1 MSRQAEDLLVRT
13 LKDASSLFEK
23 ERYKKALEKLD
34 KAEKMAEKAKRTDI
48 MCQVL
53 LQKGAVMNSM
63 GKSDEGQDLYDKALD
78 IFRISD
84 LNEQKSSV
92 LKYTLSNTFNEL
104 AKHFKM
110 TDNIENAEKCYM
122 NEIKV
127 YEIVLEKDPEDEDSN
142 LEIARIFKDIGD
154 LYEYFK
160 PEEMDPETER
170 QYYEKILDIR
180 EKAFE
185 LLPDSETYVY
195 HLAHALGKLV
205 DYYIIRQDYK
215 SAIQLQERVVEV
227 MEELIDLL
235 ANWKDLKA
243 KSNAYDKL
251 GSLYA
256 EIGEEELAQ
265 EQYSKALEYYGMIF
279 DDELWPLSVKA
290 KLASELMERGKT
302 LLLSKKYE
310 SAKESM
316 DLALDFLEGIDT
328 EEPEDSTK
336 EFLDLASVLLGEG
349 YEKESEDSGYLAEL
363 AGIFREYAKTL
374 SDLNRNEEAEEFT
387 AKSEKILR
395 KLAEEGNEDS

>member
-1 MSRQAEDLLVRT
+1 MSRQAEDLMVRT
-13 LKDASSLFEK
+13 LSDASSLFGK

-34 KAEKMAEKAKRTDI
+34 KAEKLAEKTKRTDI
-48 MCQVL
+48 LCRVL

-63 GKSDEGQDLYDKALD
+63 GKPDEGQDLYDKALD
-78 IFRISD
+78 IYRTSN
-84 LNEQKSSV
+84 LNEQESSV
-92 LKYTLSNTFNEL
+92 LKHTLSNTFSEL

-110 TDNIENAEKCYM
+110 VDSIENAEKCYL

-127 YEIVLEKDPEDEDSN
+127 YEILLEKDPEDEDSN
-142 LEIARIFKDIGD
+142 LEIARVFKAIGD

-160 PEEMDPETER
+160 PEKMDPETER

-185 LLPDSETYVY
+185 LLPDSETYIY
-195 HLAHALGKLV
+195 DLAHALGKLV
-205 DYYIIRQDYK
+205 DYYITRQDYK
-215 SAIQLQERVVEV
+215 SAIQFQERVVEV

-279 DDELWPLSVKA
+279 DDELWPFSVKA
-290 KLASELMERGKT
+290 TLASELMERGKT
-302 LLLSKKYE
+302 LLLLKKYE

-316 DLALDFLEGIDT
+316 DVALDFLEGVDK
-328 EEPEDSTK
+328 EEMEDST
-336 EFLDLASVLLGEG
+336 EESLDLASVILGEG
-349 YEKESEDSGYLAEL
+349 YEEESEDSGYLAEL
-363 AGIFREYAKTL
+363 AEIFREYAKTL

-395 KLAEEGNEDS
+395 KLA

>member
-1 MSRQAEDLLVRT
+1 MVRT
-13 LKDASSLFEK
+13 LSDASSLFGK

-34 KAEKMAEKAKRTDI
+34 KAEKLAEKTKRTDI
-48 MCQVL
+48 LCRVL

-63 GKSDEGQDLYDKALD
+63 GKPDEGQDLYDKALD
-78 IFRISD
+78 IYRTSN
-84 LNEQKSSV
+84 LNEQESSV
-92 LKYTLSNTFNEL
+92 LKHTLSNTFSEL
-104 AKHFKM
+104 ARHFKM
-110 TDNIENAEKCYM
+110 ADSIENAEKCYL

-127 YEIVLEKDPEDEDSN
+127 YEILLEKDPEDEDSN
-142 LEIARIFKDIGD
+142 LEIARVFKAIGD

-160 PEEMDPETER
+160 PEEMDLETER

-185 LLPDSETYVY
+185 LLPDSETYIY
-195 HLAHALGKLV
+195 DLAHALGKLV

-215 SAIQLQERVVEV
+215 SAIQFQERVVEV

-290 KLASELMERGKT
+290 MLASELMERGKT
-302 LLLSKKYE
+302 LLLLKKYE

-316 DLALDFLEGIDT
+316 DVALDFLEGVDN
-328 EEPEDSTK
+328 EEPEDST
-336 EFLDLASVLLGEG
+336 EESLDLASVILGEG
-349 YEKESEDSGYLAEL
+349 YEEELGDSGYLAEL
-363 AGIFREYAKTL
+363 AGIFRDYAKTL

-395 KLAEEGNEDS
+395 KLA

>member
-1 MSRQAEDLLVRT
+1 MVRT
-13 LKDASSLFEK
+13 LSDASSLFGK

-34 KAEKMAEKAKRTDI
+34 KAEKLAEKTKRTDI
-48 MCQVL
+48 LCRVL

-63 GKSDEGQDLYDKALD
+63 GKPDEGQDLYDKALD
-78 IFRISD
+78 IYRTSN
-84 LNEQKSSV
+84 LNEQESSV
-92 LKYTLSNTFNEL
+92 LKHTLSNTFSEL

-110 TDNIENAEKCYM
+110 VDSIENAEKCYL

-127 YEIVLEKDPEDEDSN
+127 YEILLEKDPEDEDSN
-142 LEIARIFKDIGD
+142 LEIARVFKAIGD

-160 PEEMDPETER
+160 PEKMDPETER

-185 LLPDSETYVY
+185 LLPDSETYIY
-195 HLAHALGKLV
+195 DLAHALGKLV

-215 SAIQLQERVVEV
+215 SAIQFQERVVEV

-290 KLASELMERGKT
+290 MLASELMERGKT
-302 LLLSKKYE
+302 LLLLKKYE

-316 DLALDFLEGIDT
+316 DVALDFLEGVDN
-328 EEPEDSTK
+328 EKPEDST
-336 EFLDLASVLLGEG
+336 EESLDLASVILGEG
-349 YEKESEDSGYLAEL
+349 YEEESEDSGYLAEL

-395 KLAEEGNEDS
+395 KLA

>member
-1 MSRQAEDLLVRT
+1 MSKQTEDLLVRT
-13 LKDASSLFEK
+13 LNDVSSLFGK

-34 KAEKMAEKAKRTDI
+34 KAEKLAEKTKRTDI
-48 MCQVL
+48 LCRVL
-53 LQKGAVMNSM
+53 LQKGAIMTAM
-63 GKSDEGQDLYDKALD
+63 GKPDEGQDLYDKALD
-78 IFRISD
+78 IFRTSD
-84 LNEQKSSV
+84 LNEPESSV
-92 LKYTLSNTFNEL
+92 LKSTLSNTFSEL
-104 AKHFKM
+104 ARHFKM
-110 TDNIENAEKCYM
+110 TDNLENAEKCYM

-127 YEIVLEKDPEDEDSN
+127 YEILLEKDPEYEDSN
-142 LEIARIFKDIGD
+142 QEIARIFKAIGD
-154 LYEYFK
+154 LYEYFR

-185 LLPDSETYVY
+185 LLPDSETYIY
-195 HLAHALGKLV
+195 GLAHALGNLV
-205 DYYIIRQDYK
+205 DYYIIRQDYE

-243 KSNAYDKL
+243 KSNTYDKL

-256 EIGEEELAQ
+256 EIGQEELAQ
-265 EQYSKALEYYGMIF
+265 EQYSKALEYYEMIF

-290 KLASELMERGKT
+290 MLASELMERGKT

-316 DLALDFLEGIDT
+316 DMALDFLEGVDK
-328 EEPEDSTK
+328 EELEDSTK
-336 EFLDLASVLLGEG
+336 GSMDLTYVFLGEG
-349 YEKESEDSGYLAEL
+349 DEEESEDSGYLSEL

-374 SDLNRNEEAEEFT
+374 SDLNRNEDAEEFT
-387 AKSEKILR
+387 AKSEKILG
-395 KLAEEGNEDS
+395 KLAEEGD

>member
-1 MSRQAEDLLVRT
+1 MSRQVEDLLDRT
-13 LKDASSLFEK
+13 LKDASSLFGK

-34 KAEKMAEKAKRTDI
+34 KAEKLAKKTERTDI
-48 MCQVL
+48 LCRVL
-53 LQKGAVMNSM
+53 LQKGAVMTAM
-63 GKSDEGQDLYDKALD
+63 GKPEEGQDLYDKALD
-78 IFRISD
+78 IFRTSD
-84 LNEQKSSV
+84 LNEQESSV
-92 LKYTLSNTFNEL
+92 LKSILSNTFSEL
-104 AKHFKM
+104 ARHFKM
-110 TDNIENAEKCYM
+110 TDNPENAEKCYM

-127 YEIVLEKDPEDEDSN
+127 YEILLEKDPEDEDSN
-142 LEIARIFKDIGD
+142 LEIARIFKAIGD
-154 LYEYFK
+154 LYEHFK

-185 LLPDSETYVY
+185 LLPDSETYIY
-195 HLAHALGKLV
+195 GLAHALGNLV

-227 MEELIDLL
+227 MEELIDIL

-256 EIGEEELAQ
+256 EIGKEELAE

-279 DDELWPLSVKA
+279 DDELWPFSVKA
-290 KLASELMERGKT
+290 TLASELMERGKT

-316 DLALDFLEGIDT
+316 DMALDFLEGIDNLEKPEDGT
-328 EEPEDSTK
+328 EES
-336 EFLDLASVLLGEG
+336 LDLVSVLLEEV
-349 YEKESEDSGYLAEL
+349 YEEESGDSGYLAEL

-387 AKSEKILR
+387 AKSEKILG
-395 KLAEEGNEDS
+395 KLA

>member
-1 MSRQAEDLLVRT
+1 MVRT
-13 LKDASSLFEK
+13 LSDASSLFGK

-34 KAEKMAEKAKRTDI
+34 KAEKLAEKTKRTDI
-48 MCQVL
+48 LCRVL

-63 GKSDEGQDLYDKALD
+63 GKPDEGQDLYDKALD
-78 IFRISD
+78 IYRTSN
-84 LNEQKSSV
+84 LNEQESSV
-92 LKYTLSNTFNEL
+92 LKHTLSNTFSEL

-110 TDNIENAEKCYM
+110 VDSIENAEKCYL

-127 YEIVLEKDPEDEDSN
+127 YEILLEKDPEDEDSN
-142 LEIARIFKDIGD
+142 LEIARVFKAIGD

-160 PEEMDPETER
+160 PEEMDLETER

-185 LLPDSETYVY
+185 LLPDSETYIY
-195 HLAHALGKLV
+195 DLAHALGKLV

-215 SAIQLQERVVEV
+215 SAIQFQERVVEV

-290 KLASELMERGKT
+290 MLASELMERGKT
-302 LLLSKKYE
+302 LLLLKKYE

-316 DLALDFLEGIDT
+316 DVALDFLEGVDK
-328 EEPEDSTK
+328 EEMEDST
-336 EFLDLASVLLGEG
+336 EESLDLASVILGEG
-349 YEKESEDSGYLAEL
+349 YEEESEDSGYLAEL

-395 KLAEEGNEDS
+395 KLA

>member
-1 MSRQAEDLLVRT
+1 MVRT
-13 LKDASSLFEK
+13 LSDASSLFGK

-34 KAEKMAEKAKRTDI
+34 KAEKLAEKTKRTDI
-48 MCQVL
+48 LCRVL

-63 GKSDEGQDLYDKALD
+63 GKPDEGQDLYDKALD
-78 IFRISD
+78 IYRTSN
-84 LNEQKSSV
+84 LNEQESSV
-92 LKYTLSNTFNEL
+92 LKHTLSNTFSEL
-104 AKHFKM
+104 ARHFKM
-110 TDNIENAEKCYM
+110 ADSIENAEKCYL

-127 YEIVLEKDPEDEDSN
+127 YEILLEKDPEDEDSN
-142 LEIARIFKDIGD
+142 LEIARVFKAIGD

-160 PEEMDPETER
+160 PEEMDLETER

-185 LLPDSETYVY
+185 LLPDSETYIY
-195 HLAHALGKLV
+195 DLAHALGKLV
-205 DYYIIRQDYK
+205 DYYITRQDYK
-215 SAIQLQERVVEV
+215 SAIQFQERVVEV

-290 KLASELMERGKT
+290 MLASELMERGKT
-302 LLLSKKYE
+302 LLLLKKYE

-316 DLALDFLEGIDT
+316 DVALDFLEGVDK
-328 EEPEDSTK
+328 EEMEDST
-336 EFLDLASVLLGEG
+336 EESLDLASVILGEG
-349 YEKESEDSGYLAEL
+349 YEEESEDSGYLAEL

-395 KLAEEGNEDS
+395 KLA

>member
-1 MSRQAEDLLVRT
+1 MVRT
-13 LKDASSLFEK
+13 LSDASSLFGK

-34 KAEKMAEKAKRTDI
+34 KAEKLAEKTKRTDI
-48 MCQVL
+48 LCRVL

-63 GKSDEGQDLYDKALD
+63 GKPDEGQDLYDKALD
-78 IFRISD
+78 IYRTSN
-84 LNEQKSSV
+84 LNEQESSV
-92 LKYTLSNTFNEL
+92 LKHTLSNTFSEL

-110 TDNIENAEKCYM
+110 VDSIENAEKCYL

-127 YEIVLEKDPEDEDSN
+127 YEILLEKDPEDEDSN
-142 LEIARIFKDIGD
+142 LEIARVFKAIGD

-160 PEEMDPETER
+160 PEKMDPETER

-185 LLPDSETYVY
+185 LLPDSETYIY
-195 HLAHALGKLV
+195 DLAHALGKLV

-215 SAIQLQERVVEV
+215 SAIQFQERVVEV

-290 KLASELMERGKT
+290 TLASELMERGKT
-302 LLLSKKYE
+302 LLLLKKYE

-316 DLALDFLEGIDT
+316 DVALDFLEGVDK
-328 EEPEDSTK
+328 EEMEDST
-336 EFLDLASVLLGEG
+336 EESLDLASVILGEG
-349 YEKESEDSGYLAEL
+349 YEEESEDSGYLAEL

-395 KLAEEGNEDS
+395 KLA

>member
-1 MSRQAEDLLVRT
+1 MVRT
-13 LKDASSLFEK
+13 LSDASSLFGK

-34 KAEKMAEKAKRTDI
+34 KAEKLAEKTKRTDI
-48 MCQVL
+48 LCRVL

-63 GKSDEGQDLYDKALD
+63 GKPDEGQDLYDKALD
-78 IFRISD
+78 IYRTSN
-84 LNEQKSSV
+84 LNEQESSV
-92 LKYTLSNTFNEL
+92 LKHTLSNTFSEL
-104 AKHFKM
+104 ARHFKM
-110 TDNIENAEKCYM
+110 ADSIENAEKCYL

-127 YEIVLEKDPEDEDSN
+127 YEILLEKDPEDEDSN
-142 LEIARIFKDIGD
+142 LEIARVFKAIGD

-160 PEEMDPETER
+160 PEKMDPETER

-185 LLPDSETYVY
+185 LLPDSETYIY
-195 HLAHALGKLV
+195 DLAHALGKLV
-205 DYYIIRQDYK
+205 DYYITRQDYK
-215 SAIQLQERVVEV
+215 SAIQFQERVVEV

-290 KLASELMERGKT
+290 MLASELMERGKT
-302 LLLSKKYE
+302 LLLLKKYE

-316 DLALDFLEGIDT
+316 DVALDFLEGVDK
-328 EEPEDSTK
+328 EEMEDST
-336 EFLDLASVLLGEG
+336 EESLDLASVILGEG
-349 YEKESEDSGYLAEL
+349 YEEESEDSGYLAEL

-395 KLAEEGNEDS
+395 KLA

>member
-1 MSRQAEDLLVRT
+1 MSRQAEDLMVRT
-13 LKDASSLFEK
+13 LSDASSLFGK

-34 KAEKMAEKAKRTDI
+34 KAEKLAEKTKRTDI
-48 MCQVL
+48 LCRVL

-63 GKSDEGQDLYDKALD
+63 GKPDEGQDLYDKALD
-78 IFRISD
+78 IYRTSN
-84 LNEQKSSV
+84 LNEQESSV
-92 LKYTLSNTFNEL
+92 LKHTLSNTFSEL
-104 AKHFKM
+104 ARHFKM
-110 TDNIENAEKCYM
+110 ADSIENAEKCYL

-127 YEIVLEKDPEDEDSN
+127 YEILLEKDPEDEDSN
-142 LEIARIFKDIGD
+142 LEIARVFKAIGD

-160 PEEMDPETER
+160 PEKMDPETER

-185 LLPDSETYVY
+185 LLPDSETYIY
-195 HLAHALGKLV
+195 DLAHALGKLV
-205 DYYIIRQDYK
+205 DYYITRQDYK
-215 SAIQLQERVVEV
+215 SAIQFQERVVEV

-279 DDELWPLSVKA
+279 DDELWPFSVKA
-290 KLASELMERGKT
+290 TLASELMERGKT
-302 LLLSKKYE
+302 LLLLKKYE

-316 DLALDFLEGIDT
+316 DVALDFLEGVDK
-328 EEPEDSTK
+328 EEMEDST
-336 EFLDLASVLLGEG
+336 EESLDLASVILGEG
-349 YEKESEDSGYLAEL
+349 YEEESEDSGYLAEL
-363 AGIFREYAKTL
+363 AEIFREYAKTL

-395 KLAEEGNEDS
+395 KLA

>member
-48 MCQVL
+48 LCRVL

-84 LNEQKSSV
+84 LNEQESSV

-127 YEIVLEKDPEDEDSN
+127 YEILLEKDPEDEDSN
-142 LEIARIFKDIGD
+142 LEIARIFKSIGD

-185 LLPDSETYVY
+185 LVPDSETYVY

-205 DYYIIRQDYK
+205 DYYILRQDYK

-243 KSNAYDKL
+243 KSNVYDKL

-265 EQYSKALEYYGMIF
+265 EQYSKALEYYEMIF

-290 KLASELMERGKT
+290 TLASELMERGKT

-316 DLALDFLEGIDT
+316 DMALDFLEGIDT
-328 EEPEDSTK
+328 EELKDSTK

-349 YEKESEDSGYLAEL
+349 DEEESGDSGYLAEL
-363 AGIFREYAKTL
+363 AGIFRDYAKTL

-387 AKSEKILR
+387 AKSEKILG

>member
-1 MSRQAEDLLVRT
+1 MVRT
-13 LKDASSLFEK
+13 LSDASSLFGK

-34 KAEKMAEKAKRTDI
+34 KAEKLAEKTKRTDI
-48 MCQVL
+48 LCRVL

-63 GKSDEGQDLYDKALD
+63 GKPDEGQDLYDKALD
-78 IFRISD
+78 IYRTSN
-84 LNEQKSSV
+84 LNEQESSV
-92 LKYTLSNTFNEL
+92 LKHTLSNTFSEL

-110 TDNIENAEKCYM
+110 VDSIENAEKCYL

-127 YEIVLEKDPEDEDSN
+127 YEILLEKDPEDEDSN
-142 LEIARIFKDIGD
+142 LEIARVFKAIGD

-160 PEEMDPETER
+160 PEKMDPETER

-185 LLPDSETYVY
+185 LLPDSETYIY
-195 HLAHALGKLV
+195 DLAHALGKLV
-205 DYYIIRQDYK
+205 DYYITRQDYK
-215 SAIQLQERVVEV
+215 SAIQFQERVVEV

-279 DDELWPLSVKA
+279 DDELWPFSVKA
-290 KLASELMERGKT
+290 TLASELMERGKT
-302 LLLSKKYE
+302 LLLLKKYE

-316 DLALDFLEGIDT
+316 DVALDFLEGVDN
-328 EEPEDSTK
+328 EEPEDST
-336 EFLDLASVLLGEG
+336 EESLDLASVILGEG
-349 YEKESEDSGYLAEL
+349 YEEESEDSGYLAEL

-395 KLAEEGNEDS
+395 KLA

>member
-1 MSRQAEDLLVRT
+1 MVRT
-13 LKDASSLFEK
+13 LSDASSLFGK

-34 KAEKMAEKAKRTDI
+34 KAEKLAEKTKRTDI
-48 MCQVL
+48 LCRVL

-63 GKSDEGQDLYDKALD
+63 GKPDEGQDLYDKALD
-78 IFRISD
+78 IYRTSN
-84 LNEQKSSV
+84 LNEQESSV
-92 LKYTLSNTFNEL
+92 LKHTLSNTFSEL

-110 TDNIENAEKCYM
+110 VDSIENAEKCYL

-127 YEIVLEKDPEDEDSN
+127 YEILLEKDPEDEDSN
-142 LEIARIFKDIGD
+142 LEIARVFKAIGD

-160 PEEMDPETER
+160 PEKMDPETER

-185 LLPDSETYVY
+185 LLPDSETYIY
-195 HLAHALGKLV
+195 DLAHALGKLV
-205 DYYIIRQDYK
+205 DYYITRQDYK
-215 SAIQLQERVVEV
+215 SAIQFQERVVEV

-279 DDELWPLSVKA
+279 DDELWPFSVKA
-290 KLASELMERGKT
+290 TLASELMERGKT
-302 LLLSKKYE
+302 LLLLKKYE

-316 DLALDFLEGIDT
+316 DVALDFLEGVDK
-328 EEPEDSTK
+328 EEMEDST
-336 EFLDLASVLLGEG
+336 EESLDLASVILGEG
-349 YEKESEDSGYLAEL
+349 YEEESEDSGYLAEL
-363 AGIFREYAKTL
+363 AEIFREYAKTL

-395 KLAEEGNEDS
+395 KLAEEGNGDS

>member
-1 MSRQAEDLLVRT
+1 MVRT
-13 LKDASSLFEK
+13 LSDASSLFGK
-23 ERYKKALEKLD
+23 ERYRKALEKLD
-34 KAEKMAEKAKRTDI
+34 KAEKLAEKTKRTDI
-48 MCQVL
+48 LCRVL

-63 GKSDEGQDLYDKALD
+63 GKPDEGQDLYDKALD
-78 IFRISD
+78 IFRASN
-84 LNEQKSSV
+84 LNEEESSV
-92 LKYTLSNTFNEL
+92 LKHTLSNTFSEL
-104 AKHFKM
+104 ARHFKM
-110 TDNIENAEKCYM
+110 ADSIENAEKCYL

-127 YEIVLEKDPEDEDSN
+127 YEILLEKDPEDEDSN
-142 LEIARIFKDIGD
+142 LEIARVFKAIGD

-160 PEEMDPETER
+160 PEKMDPETER

-185 LLPDSETYVY
+185 LLPDSETYIY
-195 HLAHALGKLV
+195 DLAHALGKLV

-215 SAIQLQERVVEV
+215 SAIQFQERVVEV

-265 EQYSKALEYYGMIF
+265 EQYSKTLEYYGMIF

-290 KLASELMERGKT
+290 TLASELMERGKT
-302 LLLSKKYE
+302 LLLLKKYE

-316 DLALDFLEGIDT
+316 DVALDFLEGVDN
-328 EEPEDSTK
+328 EEPEDST
-336 EFLDLASVLLGEG
+336 EESLDLASVILGEG
-349 YEKESEDSGYLAEL
+349 YEEESEDSGYLAEL
-363 AGIFREYAKTL
+363 AEIFREYAKTL

-395 KLAEEGNEDS
+395 KLA

>member
-1 MSRQAEDLLVRT
+1 MSRQAEDLMVRT
-13 LKDASSLFEK
+13 LSDASSLFGK

-34 KAEKMAEKAKRTDI
+34 KAEKLAEKTKRTDI
-48 MCQVL
+48 LCRVL

-63 GKSDEGQDLYDKALD
+63 GKPDEGQDLYDKALD
-78 IFRISD
+78 IYRTSN
-84 LNEQKSSV
+84 LNEQESSV
-92 LKYTLSNTFNEL
+92 LKHTLSNTFSEL
-104 AKHFKM
+104 ARHFKM
-110 TDNIENAEKCYM
+110 ADSIENAEKCYL

-127 YEIVLEKDPEDEDSN
+127 YEILLEKDPEDEDSN
-142 LEIARIFKDIGD
+142 LEIARVFKAIGD

-160 PEEMDPETER
+160 PEEMDLETER

-185 LLPDSETYVY
+185 LLPDSETYIY
-195 HLAHALGKLV
+195 DLAHALGKLV

-215 SAIQLQERVVEV
+215 SAIQFQERVVEV

-279 DDELWPLSVKA
+279 DDELWPFSVKA
-290 KLASELMERGKT
+290 TLASELMERGKT
-302 LLLSKKYE
+302 LLLLKKYE

-316 DLALDFLEGIDT
+316 DVALDFLEGVDN
-328 EEPEDSTK
+328 EEPEDST
-336 EFLDLASVLLGEG
+336 EESLDLASVILGEG
-349 YEKESEDSGYLAEL
+349 YEEESEDSGYLAEL

-395 KLAEEGNEDS
+395 KLA

>member
-1 MSRQAEDLLVRT
+1 MVRT
-13 LKDASSLFEK
+13 LSDASSLFGK

-34 KAEKMAEKAKRTDI
+34 KAEKLAEKTKRTDI
-48 MCQVL
+48 LCRVL

-63 GKSDEGQDLYDKALD
+63 GKPDEGQDLYDKALD
-78 IFRISD
+78 IYRTSN
-84 LNEQKSSV
+84 LNEQESSV
-92 LKYTLSNTFNEL
+92 LKHTLSNTFSEL

-110 TDNIENAEKCYM
+110 VDSIENAEKCYL

-127 YEIVLEKDPEDEDSN
+127 YEILLEKDPEDEDSN
-142 LEIARIFKDIGD
+142 LEIARVFKAIGD

-160 PEEMDPETER
+160 PEKMDPETER

-185 LLPDSETYVY
+185 LLPDSETYIY
-195 HLAHALGKLV
+195 DLAHALGKLV

-215 SAIQLQERVVEV
+215 SAIQFQERVVEV

-290 KLASELMERGKT
+290 MLASELMERGKT
-302 LLLSKKYE
+302 LLLLKKYE

-316 DLALDFLEGIDT
+316 DVALDFLEGVDK
-328 EEPEDSTK
+328 EEMEDST
-336 EFLDLASVLLGEG
+336 EESLDLASVILGEG
-349 YEKESEDSGYLAEL
+349 YEEESEDSGYLAEL

-395 KLAEEGNEDS
+395 KLAEEGNGDS

>member
-1 MSRQAEDLLVRT
+1 MVRT
-13 LKDASSLFEK
+13 LSDASSLFGK

-34 KAEKMAEKAKRTDI
+34 KAEKLAEKTKRTDI
-48 MCQVL
+48 LCRVL

-63 GKSDEGQDLYDKALD
+63 GKPDEGQDLYDKALD
-78 IFRISD
+78 IYRTSN
-84 LNEQKSSV
+84 LNEQESSV
-92 LKYTLSNTFNEL
+92 LKHTLSNTFSEL

-110 TDNIENAEKCYM
+110 VDSIENAEKCYL

-127 YEIVLEKDPEDEDSN
+127 YEILLEKDPEDEDSN
-142 LEIARIFKDIGD
+142 LEIARVFKAIGD

-160 PEEMDPETER
+160 PEEMDLETER

-185 LLPDSETYVY
+185 LLPDSETYIY
-195 HLAHALGKLV
+195 DLAHALGKLV

-215 SAIQLQERVVEV
+215 SAIQFQERVVEV

-290 KLASELMERGKT
+290 MLASELMERGKT
-302 LLLSKKYE
+302 LLLLKKYE

-316 DLALDFLEGIDT
+316 DVALDFLEGVDN
-328 EEPEDSTK
+328 EKPEDST
-336 EFLDLASVLLGEG
+336 EESLDLASVILGEG
-349 YEKESEDSGYLAEL
+349 YEEESEDSGYLAEL

-395 KLAEEGNEDS
+395 KLA

>member
-1 MSRQAEDLLVRT
+1 MSRQAEDLMVRT
-13 LKDASSLFEK
+13 LSDASSLFGK

-34 KAEKMAEKAKRTDI
+34 KAEKLAEKTKRTDI
-48 MCQVL
+48 LCRVL

-63 GKSDEGQDLYDKALD
+63 GKPDEGQDLYDKALD
-78 IFRISD
+78 IYRTSN
-84 LNEQKSSV
+84 LNEQESSV
-92 LKYTLSNTFNEL
+92 LKHTLSNTFSEL
-104 AKHFKM
+104 ARHFKM
-110 TDNIENAEKCYM
+110 ADSIENAEKCYL

-127 YEIVLEKDPEDEDSN
+127 YEILLEKDPEDEDSN
-142 LEIARIFKDIGD
+142 LEIARVFKAIGD

-160 PEEMDPETER
+160 PEKMDPETER

-185 LLPDSETYVY
+185 LLPDSETYIY
-195 HLAHALGKLV
+195 DLAHALGKLV
-205 DYYIIRQDYK
+205 DYYITRQDYK
-215 SAIQLQERVVEV
+215 SAIQFQERVVEV

-279 DDELWPLSVKA
+279 DDELWPFSVKA
-290 KLASELMERGKT
+290 TLASELMERGKT
-302 LLLSKKYE
+302 LLLLKKYE

-316 DLALDFLEGIDT
+316 DMALDFLEGVDN
-328 EEPEDSTK
+328 EEPEDST
-336 EFLDLASVLLGEG
+336 EESLDLASVILGEG
-349 YEKESEDSGYLAEL
+349 YEEESEDSGYLAEL
-363 AGIFREYAKTL
+363 AEIFREYAKTL

-395 KLAEEGNEDS
+395 KLA

>member
-1 MSRQAEDLLVRT
+1 MVRT
-13 LKDASSLFEK
+13 LSDASSLFGK

-34 KAEKMAEKAKRTDI
+34 KAEKLAEKTKRTDI
-48 MCQVL
+48 LCRVL

-63 GKSDEGQDLYDKALD
+63 GKPDEGQDLYDKALD
-78 IFRISD
+78 IYRTSN
-84 LNEQKSSV
+84 LNEQESSV
-92 LKYTLSNTFNEL
+92 LKHTLSNTFSEL
-104 AKHFKM
+104 ARHFKM
-110 TDNIENAEKCYM
+110 ADSIENAEKCYL

-127 YEIVLEKDPEDEDSN
+127 YEILLEKDPEDEDSN
-142 LEIARIFKDIGD
+142 LEIARVFKAIGD

-160 PEEMDPETER
+160 PEKMDPETER

-185 LLPDSETYVY
+185 LLPDSETYIY
-195 HLAHALGKLV
+195 DLAHALGKLV
-205 DYYIIRQDYK
+205 DYYITRQDYK
-215 SAIQLQERVVEV
+215 SAIQFQERVVEV

-279 DDELWPLSVKA
+279 DDELWPFSVKA
-290 KLASELMERGKT
+290 TLASELMERGKT
-302 LLLSKKYE
+302 LLLLKKYE

-316 DLALDFLEGIDT
+316 DMALDFLEGVDN
-328 EEPEDSTK
+328 EEPEDST
-336 EFLDLASVLLGEG
+336 EESLDLASVILGEG
-349 YEKESEDSGYLAEL
+349 YEEESEDSGYLAEL
-363 AGIFREYAKTL
+363 AEIFREYAKTL

-395 KLAEEGNEDS
+395 KLA

>member
-1 MSRQAEDLLVRT
+1 MSKQAEDLLVRT
-13 LKDASSLFEK
+13 LKDASSLFGK

-34 KAEKMAEKAKRTDI
+34 KAEKMAEKAKRTDVL
-48 MCQVL
+48 CRVL

-63 GKSDEGQDLYDKALD
+63 GKPEEGQELYDKALD
-78 IFRISD
+78 FFRTSD
-84 LNEQKSSV
+84 LNEQESSV
-92 LKYTLSNTFNEL
+92 LKSTLSNTFSEL
-104 AKHFKM
+104 ARHFKM
-110 TDNIENAEKCYM
+110 AGSIENAEKCYL

-127 YEIVLEKDPEDEDSN
+127 YEILLEKDPEDEDSN
-142 LEIARIFKDIGD
+142 LEIARLFKAIGD
-154 LYEYFK
+154 LYEYFE
-160 PEEMDPETER
+160 PEEMDPESER

-195 HLAHALGKLV
+195 HLANALGKLV

-256 EIGEEELAQ
+256 EIGKEELAE

-279 DDELWPLSVKA
+279 DDELWSVSVKA
-290 KLASELMERGKT
+290 MLAAELMERGKT

-316 DLALDFLEGIDT
+316 DMALDFLEGVDK
-328 EEPEDSTK
+328 EELEDST
-336 EFLDLASVLLGEG
+336 EESLDLVSVLLGEG
-349 YEKESEDSGYLAEL
+349 YEEESEDSGYLAEL
-363 AGIFREYAKTL
+363 AGIFREYAKAL
-374 SDLNRNEEAEEFT
+374 SDMNRNEEAEEFT
-387 AKSEKILR
+387 AKSEKILG
-395 KLAEEGNEDS
+395 KLAEGDNEDS

>member
-1 MSRQAEDLLVRT
+1 MVRT
-13 LKDASSLFEK
+13 LSDASSLFGK

-34 KAEKMAEKAKRTDI
+34 KAEKLAEKTKRTDI
-48 MCQVL
+48 LCRVL

-63 GKSDEGQDLYDKALD
+63 GKPDEGQDLYDKALD
-78 IFRISD
+78 IYRTSN
-84 LNEQKSSV
+84 LNEQESSV
-92 LKYTLSNTFNEL
+92 LKHTLSNTFSEL

-110 TDNIENAEKCYM
+110 VDSIENAEKCYL

-127 YEIVLEKDPEDEDSN
+127 YEILLEKDPEDEDSN
-142 LEIARIFKDIGD
+142 LEIARVFKAIGD

-160 PEEMDPETER
+160 PEKMDPETER

-185 LLPDSETYVY
+185 LLPDSETYIY
-195 HLAHALGKLV
+195 DLAHALGKLV

-215 SAIQLQERVVEV
+215 SAIQFQERVVEV

-290 KLASELMERGKT
+290 MLASELMERGKT
-302 LLLSKKYE
+302 LLLLKKYE

-316 DLALDFLEGIDT
+316 DVALDFLEGVDN
-328 EEPEDSTK
+328 EEPEDST
-336 EFLDLASVLLGEG
+336 EESLDLASVILGEG
-349 YEKESEDSGYLAEL
+349 YEEESEDSGYLAEL

-395 KLAEEGNEDS
+395 KLA

>member
-1 MSRQAEDLLVRT
+1 MVRT
-13 LKDASSLFEK
+13 LSDASSLFGK

-34 KAEKMAEKAKRTDI
+34 KAEKLAEKTKRTDI
-48 MCQVL
+48 LCRVL

-63 GKSDEGQDLYDKALD
+63 GKPDEGQDLYDKALD
-78 IFRISD
+78 IYRTSN
-84 LNEQKSSV
+84 LNEQESSV
-92 LKYTLSNTFNEL
+92 LKHTLSNTFSEL
-104 AKHFKM
+104 ARHFKM
-110 TDNIENAEKCYM
+110 ADSIENAEKCYL

-127 YEIVLEKDPEDEDSN
+127 YEILLEKDPEDEDSN
-142 LEIARIFKDIGD
+142 LEIARVFKAIGD

-160 PEEMDPETER
+160 PEEMDLETER

-185 LLPDSETYVY
+185 LLPDSETYIY
-195 HLAHALGKLV
+195 DLAHALGKLV

-215 SAIQLQERVVEV
+215 SAIQFQERVVEV

-279 DDELWPLSVKA
+279 DDELWPFSVKA
-290 KLASELMERGKT
+290 TLASELMERGKT
-302 LLLSKKYE
+302 LLLLKKYE

-316 DLALDFLEGIDT
+316 DVALDFLEGVDN
-328 EEPEDSTK
+328 EEPEDST
-336 EFLDLASVLLGEG
+336 EESLDLASVILGEG
-349 YEKESEDSGYLAEL
+349 YEEESEDSGYLAEL

-395 KLAEEGNEDS
+395 KLA

>member
-1 MSRQAEDLLVRT
+1 
-13 LKDASSLFEK
+13 
-23 ERYKKALEKLD
+23 
-34 KAEKMAEKAKRTDI
+34 
-48 MCQVL
+48 
-53 LQKGAVMNSM
+53 
-63 GKSDEGQDLYDKALD
+63 
-78 IFRISD
+78 
-84 LNEQKSSV
+84 
-92 LKYTLSNTFNEL
+92 
-104 AKHFKM
+104 
-110 TDNIENAEKCYM
+110 M

-127 YEIVLEKDPEDEDSN
+127 YEILLEKDPEDEDSN
-142 LEIARIFKDIGD
+142 LEIARVFKAIGD

-160 PEEMDPETER
+160 PEKMDPETER

-185 LLPDSETYVY
+185 LLPDSETYIY
-195 HLAHALGKLV
+195 DLAHALGKLV

-215 SAIQLQERVVEV
+215 SAIQFQERVVEV

-290 KLASELMERGKT
+290 MLASELMERGKT
-302 LLLSKKYE
+302 LLLLKKYE

-316 DLALDFLEGIDT
+316 DVALDFLEGVDK
-328 EEPEDSTK
+328 EEMEDST
-336 EFLDLASVLLGEG
+336 EESLDLASVILGEG
-349 YEKESEDSGYLAEL
+349 YEEESEDSGYLAEL

-395 KLAEEGNEDS
+395 KLA

>member
-1 MSRQAEDLLVRT
+1 MSKQVEDLLVRT
-13 LKDASSLFEK
+13 LKDASSLFGK

-34 KAEKMAEKAKRTDI
+34 KAEKLAEKAKRTDI
-48 MCQVL
+48 LCRVL
-53 LQKGAVMNSM
+53 LQKGAVINSM
-63 GKSDEGQDLYDKALD
+63 SKSDEGQNLYDKALD
-78 IFRISD
+78 IFRTSD
-84 LNEQKSSV
+84 LNERESSV
-92 LKYTLSNTFNEL
+92 LQSTLSNTFSEL
-104 AKHFKM
+104 ARHFKM
-110 TDNIENAEKCYM
+110 ADSIENAEKCYM

-127 YEIVLEKDPEDEDSN
+127 YEILLEKDPEDEDSN
-142 LEIARIFKDIGD
+142 LEIARIFKAIGD

-185 LLPDSETYVY
+185 LLPDSETYIY
-195 HLAHALGKLV
+195 GLAHALGKLV

-251 GSLYA
+251 GSLYV
-256 EIGEEELAQ
+256 EIGKDELAE

-290 KLASELMERGKT
+290 MLASELMERGKT
-302 LLLSKKYE
+302 LLLSNKYE

-316 DLALDFLEGIDT
+316 DMALDFLEGVDK
-328 EEPEDSTK
+328 EELEDSTK
-336 EFLDLASVLLGEG
+336 ESLDLAYVFLGEG
-349 YEKESEDSGYLAEL
+349 DEEESEDSGYLAEL
-363 AGIFREYAKTL
+363 AGISREYAKTL

-387 AKSEKILR
+387 AKSEKILG
-395 KLAEEGNEDS
+395 KLAEEGNEDL

>member
-1 MSRQAEDLLVRT
+1 MVRT
-13 LKDASSLFEK
+13 LSDASSLFGK

-34 KAEKMAEKAKRTDI
+34 KAEKLAEKTKRTDI
-48 MCQVL
+48 LCRVL

-63 GKSDEGQDLYDKALD
+63 GKPDEGQDLYDKALD
-78 IFRISD
+78 IYRTSN
-84 LNEQKSSV
+84 LNEQESSV
-92 LKYTLSNTFNEL
+92 LKHTLSNTFSEL

-110 TDNIENAEKCYM
+110 VDSIENAEKCYL

-127 YEIVLEKDPEDEDSN
+127 YEILLEKDPEDEDSN
-142 LEIARIFKDIGD
+142 LEIARVFKAIGD

-160 PEEMDPETER
+160 PEKMDPETER

-185 LLPDSETYVY
+185 LLPDSETYIY
-195 HLAHALGKLV
+195 DLAHALGKLV
-205 DYYIIRQDYK
+205 DYYITRQDYK
-215 SAIQLQERVVEV
+215 SAIQFQERVVEV

-279 DDELWPLSVKA
+279 DDELWPFSVKA
-290 KLASELMERGKT
+290 TLASELMERGKT
-302 LLLSKKYE
+302 LLLLKKYE

-316 DLALDFLEGIDT
+316 DVALDFLEGVDK
-328 EEPEDSTK
+328 EEMEDST
-336 EFLDLASVLLGEG
+336 EESLDLASVILGEG
-349 YEKESEDSGYLAEL
+349 YEEESEDSGYLAEL

-395 KLAEEGNEDS
+395 KLA

>member
-1 MSRQAEDLLVRT
+1 MSRQAEDLMVRT
-13 LKDASSLFEK
+13 LSDASSLFGK

-34 KAEKMAEKAKRTDI
+34 KAEKLAEKTKRTDI
-48 MCQVL
+48 LCRVL

-63 GKSDEGQDLYDKALD
+63 GKPDEGQDLYDKALD
-78 IFRISD
+78 IYRTSN
-84 LNEQKSSV
+84 LNEQESSV
-92 LKYTLSNTFNEL
+92 LKHTLSNTFSEL

-110 TDNIENAEKCYM
+110 VDSIENAEKCYL

-127 YEIVLEKDPEDEDSN
+127 YEILLEKDPEDEDSN
-142 LEIARIFKDIGD
+142 LEIARVFKAIGD

-160 PEEMDPETER
+160 PEKMDPETER

-185 LLPDSETYVY
+185 LLPDSETYIY
-195 HLAHALGKLV
+195 DLAYALGKLV

-215 SAIQLQERVVEV
+215 SAIQFQERVVEV

-290 KLASELMERGKT
+290 MLASELMERGKT
-302 LLLSKKYE
+302 LLLLKKYE

-316 DLALDFLEGIDT
+316 DVALDFLEGVDK
-328 EEPEDSTK
+328 EEMEDST
-336 EFLDLASVLLGEG
+336 EESLDLASVILGEG
-349 YEKESEDSGYLAEL
+349 YEEESEDSGYLAEL

-395 KLAEEGNEDS
+395 KLA

>member
-1 MSRQAEDLLVRT
+1 MSRQAEDLMVRT
-13 LKDASSLFEK
+13 LSDASSLFGK

-34 KAEKMAEKAKRTDI
+34 KAEKLAEKTKRTDI
-48 MCQVL
+48 LCRVL

-63 GKSDEGQDLYDKALD
+63 GKPDEGQDLYDKALD
-78 IFRISD
+78 IYRTSN
-84 LNEQKSSV
+84 LNEQESSV
-92 LKYTLSNTFNEL
+92 LKHTLSNTFSEL

-110 TDNIENAEKCYM
+110 VDSIENAEKCYL

-127 YEIVLEKDPEDEDSN
+127 YEILLEKDPEDEDSN
-142 LEIARIFKDIGD
+142 LEIARVFKAIGD

-160 PEEMDPETER
+160 PEEMDLETER

-185 LLPDSETYVY
+185 LLPDSETYIY
-195 HLAHALGKLV
+195 DLAHALGKLV
-205 DYYIIRQDYK
+205 DYYITRQDYK
-215 SAIQLQERVVEV
+215 SAIQFQERVVEV

-290 KLASELMERGKT
+290 MLASELMERGKT
-302 LLLSKKYE
+302 LLLLKKYE

-316 DLALDFLEGIDT
+316 DVALDFLEGVDK
-328 EEPEDSTK
+328 EEMEDST
-336 EFLDLASVLLGEG
+336 EESLDLASVILGEG
-349 YEKESEDSGYLAEL
+349 YEEESEDSGYLAEL
-363 AGIFREYAKTL
+363 AEIFREYAKTL

-395 KLAEEGNEDS
+395 KLA

>member
-1 MSRQAEDLLVRT
+1 MVRT
-13 LKDASSLFEK
+13 LSDASSLFGK

-34 KAEKMAEKAKRTDI
+34 KAEKLVEKTKRTDI
-48 MCQVL
+48 LCRVL

-63 GKSDEGQDLYDKALD
+63 GKPDEGQDLYDKALD
-78 IFRISD
+78 IYRTSN
-84 LNEQKSSV
+84 LNEQESSV
-92 LKYTLSNTFNEL
+92 LKHTLSNTFSEL

-110 TDNIENAEKCYM
+110 VDSIENAEKCYL

-127 YEIVLEKDPEDEDSN
+127 YEILLEKDPEDEDSN
-142 LEIARIFKDIGD
+142 LEIARVFKAIGD

-160 PEEMDPETER
+160 PEKMDPETER

-185 LLPDSETYVY
+185 LLPDSETYIY
-195 HLAHALGKLV
+195 DLAHALGKLV

-215 SAIQLQERVVEV
+215 SAIQFQERVVEV

-290 KLASELMERGKT
+290 MLASELMERGKT
-302 LLLSKKYE
+302 LLLLKKYE

-316 DLALDFLEGIDT
+316 DVALDFLEGVDK
-328 EEPEDSTK
+328 EEMEDST
-336 EFLDLASVLLGEG
+336 EESLDLASVILGEG
-349 YEKESEDSGYLAEL
+349 YEEESEDSGYLAEL

-395 KLAEEGNEDS
+395 KLA

>member
-1 MSRQAEDLLVRT
+1 MSRQAEDLMVRT
-13 LKDASSLFEK
+13 LSDASSLFGK

-34 KAEKMAEKAKRTDI
+34 KAEKLAEKTKRTDI
-48 MCQVL
+48 LCRVL

-63 GKSDEGQDLYDKALD
+63 GKPDEGQDLYDKALD
-78 IFRISD
+78 IYRTSN
-84 LNEQKSSV
+84 LNEQESSV
-92 LKYTLSNTFNEL
+92 LKHTLSNTFSEL

-110 TDNIENAEKCYM
+110 VDSIENAEKCYL

-127 YEIVLEKDPEDEDSN
+127 YEILLEKDPEDEDSN
-142 LEIARIFKDIGD
+142 LEIARVFKAIGD

-160 PEEMDPETER
+160 PEKMDPETER

-185 LLPDSETYVY
+185 LLPDSETYIY
-195 HLAHALGKLV
+195 DLAHALGKLV

-215 SAIQLQERVVEV
+215 SAIQFQERVVEV

-290 KLASELMERGKT
+290 MLASELMERGKT
-302 LLLSKKYE
+302 LLLLKKYE

-316 DLALDFLEGIDT
+316 DVALDFLEGVDN
-328 EEPEDSTK
+328 EKPEDST
-336 EFLDLASVLLGEG
+336 EESLDLASVILGEG
-349 YEKESEDSGYLAEL
+349 YEEESEDSGYLAEL

-395 KLAEEGNEDS
+395 KLA